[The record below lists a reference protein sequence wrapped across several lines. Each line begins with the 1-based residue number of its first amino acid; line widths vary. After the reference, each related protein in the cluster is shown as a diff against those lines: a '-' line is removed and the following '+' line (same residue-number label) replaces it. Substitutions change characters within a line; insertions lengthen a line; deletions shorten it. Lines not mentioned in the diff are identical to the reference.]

1 VALVIGALAVA
12 FGVQVLTFVATYR
25 VAKDRENNA
34 AFGSNLRLT
43 PGDPVNRLPPLDA
56 RKVSAISPI
65 RMVPARADTDRK
77 TIMALDLGSY
87 RRATTAA
94 PRMKTGAGLEGL
106 AKDPN
111 GVLIAQEIA
120 TDFEVHPGDTLPL
133 TVFPD
138 DKDQSRNIK
147 LHVAGIFRSFPPTNP
162 PAEMVIGTRALPPYL
177 LQLPD
182 FYLVRTPP
190 GVAPTAVAGDLRSSL
205 RGKFAVATISDQV
218 RFEPRSLTALN
229 LGPLGDLE
237 LVGAGLIAAIG
248 VAVLGAFVVLER
260 RREFALLRTLGA
272 DDGQLR
278 TGPAQ
283 EGAAAVL
290 GALAIGVPVGLGL
303 GLMSVRLLGLFFTLP
318 PPLLTVPVGTLLAF
332 GALIVVASAA
342 ALAAALAAVNR
353 VQPAAALRDV

>member
-1 VALVIGALAVA
+1 
-12 FGVQVLTFVATYR
+12 
-25 VAKDRENNA
+25 
-34 AFGSNLRLT
+34 
-43 PGDPVNRLPPLDA
+43 
-56 RKVSAISPI
+56 
-65 RMVPARADTDRK
+65 
-77 TIMALDLGSY
+77 
-87 RRATTAA
+87 
-94 PRMKTGAGLEGL
+94 
-106 AKDPN
+106 
-111 GVLIAQEIA
+111 
-120 TDFEVHPGDTLPL
+120 
-133 TVFPD
+133 
-138 DKDQSRNIK
+138 
-147 LHVAGIFRSFPPTNP
+147 
-162 PAEMVIGTRALPPYL
+162 
-177 LQLPD
+177 
-182 FYLVRTPP
+182 
-190 GVAPTAVAGDLRSSL
+190 VAGDLRSSL

-353 VQPAAALRDV
+353 VQPAAALRDA